1 MGNSVMKII
10 ADPLFDISVFQFYAV
25 YMKIEVRRR
34 DSLPTVTGRIK
45 TRSSSSQHRSVAVQ
59 TVLNGQEWVGIKD
72 TSLKDFVDCT
82 FSCNMHF
89 LSG

>member
-1 MGNSVMKII
+1 MKII
-10 ADPLFDISVFQFYAV
+10 ADAFFDISVFQFYAV

-72 TSLKDFVDCT
+72 NS
-82 FSCNMHF
+82 
-89 LSG
+89 